1 MLPHPKL
8 ISVAGI
14 ILLTA
19 LATPALAGTLYK
31 WTAEDG
37 SVAFTDDAKRVPE
50 RYRSQVKTIQTGGLD
65 SYQRFTPEDSAAV
78 ASQRADLAA
87 RLERLRERSAV
98 PAVTP
103 VAAPQRAPEGAVTET
118 LVQLNDET
126 AVRIPVNSSDEEPIV
141 VEEVRVLRHGSNFTI
156 HDTVV
161 RQGDKVLMVVRP
173 DQRWP
178 VRPDYI
184 DEDDLFE

>member
-65 SYQRFTPEDSAAV
+65 GYQRFTPEDSAAV

-98 PAVTP
+98 TSVTP
-103 VAAPQRAPEGAVTET
+103 VAAPQAAPGGAVSET
-118 LVQLNDET
+118 VIQVNDET
-126 AVRIPVNSSDEEPIV
+126 AVRIPVSGSDEEPIV
-141 VEEVRVLRHGSNFTI
+141 VEDVRVRRKDSVRTI
-156 HDTVV
+156 EDTVV

-173 DQRWP
+173 DSR
-178 VRPDYI
+178 RGRANFI
-184 DEDDLFE
+184 DEDEIFE